1 MGAYAPS
8 RSVHAADVKPLL
20 QQTLASK
27 LIGSEIEDDE
37 LQIHKVI
44 NPIRPDREEIM
55 NEFE

>member
-1 MGAYAPS
+1 
-8 RSVHAADVKPLL
+8 VHAADVKPLL